1 METNNPENS
10 ENKAQENP
18 EVEPVEETVAAEE
31 GPSARRAKLTESW
44 REVGEQLQEFGARFA
59 SAFRTGWSEESQ
71 QPAEGQPA
79 GERPE
84 SEEEAVRNLNAVA
97 DRLDRVLK
105 RAAVETE
112 SQRAAAMRATR
123 GASERVLSETREAAI
138 VALQVLT
145 RQLESLTARLE
156 RVKQEEEAA
165 KTEPTPLPAGEPPV
179 SEDGAAGESAP

>member
-1 METNNPENS
+1 METNNSGE
-10 ENKAQENP
+10 KAQENP
-18 EVEPVEETVAAEE
+18 EVEPVEEPITAEE

-59 SAFRTGWSEESQ
+59 SAFRTGWSEETQ
-71 QPAEGQPA
+71 QAAEGQSA
-79 GERPE
+79 SERPE
-84 SEEEAVRNLNAVA
+84 SEEEAVRNLNAVS

-105 RAAVETE
+105 RAATETE

-123 GASERVLSETREAAI
+123 GASERLLSETREAAI

-156 RVKQEEEAA
+156 RVQQEEQAVS
-165 KTEPTPLPAGEPPV
+165 TEPTPLPAGEPPV
-179 SEDGAAGESAP
+179 SEDGATGESAQ

>member
-1 METNNPENS
+1 METNNSGE
-10 ENKAQENP
+10 KAQENP
-18 EVEPVEETVAAEE
+18 EVEPVEEPVTGEE
-31 GPSARRAKLTESW
+31 GPSARRAKLAESW

-59 SAFRTGWSEESQ
+59 SAFRTGWSEETQ
-71 QPAEGQPA
+71 QAAEGQTA
-79 GERPE
+79 GERAE

-105 RAAVETE
+105 RAASETE

-123 GASERVLSETREAAI
+123 GASERLLSETREAAI

-156 RVKQEEEAA
+156 RVQQEEQAVS
-165 KTEPTPLPAGEPPV
+165 TEPTPLPAGEPPV